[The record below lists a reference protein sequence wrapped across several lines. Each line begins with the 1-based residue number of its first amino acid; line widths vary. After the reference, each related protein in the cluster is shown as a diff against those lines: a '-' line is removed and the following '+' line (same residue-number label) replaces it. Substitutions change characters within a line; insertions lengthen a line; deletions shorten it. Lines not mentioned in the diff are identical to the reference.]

1 MITRVPYR
9 AFPDNAG
16 DFLYC
21 VFLNVQFS
29 LPLARTAPVDRYECI
44 IDSGATNCL
53 FHADI
58 AKRLGLDPKSGVL
71 QWTNG
76 IGGLEETWL
85 HDVMLHLPGGPV
97 RVTAGFKENLSVAGL
112 LGMRGFFEHFHVRF
126 DSDLKECL
134 LERVYRT

>member
-1 MITRVPYR
+1 LITRVPYR
-9 AFPDNAG
+9 AFPDNTG

-29 LPLARTAPVDRYECI
+29 LPKERSTPVDRYECI

-58 AKRLGLDPKSGVL
+58 ARRLGLVLTSGAR

-97 RVTAGFKENLSVAGL
+97 RVTAGFKDNLSVAGL
-112 LGMRGFFEHFHVRF
+112 LGMRGFFEHFNVSF
-126 DSDLKECL
+126 DSGLKECT
-134 LERVYRT
+134 LERIYRI